1 VTDAE
6 MGGTPDATTGA
17 VSVHAIPI
25 DGGQPGLDGT
35 CVQSQF
41 VSFMNRPRKSSSQ
54 ESIGQKVNEN
64 GERIETN
71 LDRKPHA
78 DFLLDLSC
86 LSHVCERPIDRLG
99 RPPMRQIATKDEF
112 DALLAQN
119 SASSTTTFVDFT
131 ATWCGP
137 CQRIGPIF
145 EALAKEFPQAT
156 FVKVDVDENQETAR
170 AYAVRAM
177 PTFQTFVK
185 KNKVDDLTG
194 ADEAGL
200 RAMVMKHAGSKFVG
214 AGHTLGGSATAT
226 TAGMTDR
233 EKRLAALERRGL
245 GGGSGSSDAPPL
257 DHSSKPQAVA
267 AAASAIAPA
276 ASASAPPAPPPA
288 PVRMP
293 ASAQP
298 VSAPA
303 PAAPPPP
310 AAPPMAPPP
319 VLPAVSP
326 AAGAI
331 AQLQAMGFA
340 DVEAIKLALEA
351 SNGDVEQAL
360 ALLVE

>member
-1 VTDAE
+1 MKNSVKEPKRTWIVTR
-6 MGGTPDATTGA
+6 MRI
-17 VSVHAIPI
+17 S
-25 DGGQPGLDGT
+25 GLT
-35 CVQSQF
+35 C
-41 VSFMNRPRKSSSQ
+41 
-54 ESIGQKVNEN
+54 
-64 GERIETN
+64 
-71 LDRKPHA
+71 LD
-78 DFLLDLSC
+78 
-86 LSHVCERPIDRLG
+86 LSHVCERPTSIASA
-99 RPPMRQIATKDEF
+99 PMRQIATKEEF

-119 SASSTTTFVDFT
+119 SASSSTTFVDFT

-145 EALAKEFPQAT
+145 EALANEFPQAC
-156 FVKVDVDENQETAR
+156 FVKVDVDENQETSR
-170 AYAVRAM
+170 ACGVRAM

-200 RAMVMKHAGSKFVG
+200 RAMVIKHAGSKFVG

-245 GGGSGSSDAPPL
+245 GGGSGSSGAPSP

-267 AAASAIAPA
+267 AMASATAPA
-276 ASASAPPAPPPA
+276 AQLSAPPAPPPA
-288 PVRMP
+288 PVPMP

-319 VLPAVSP
+319 VLPVVSP

-340 DVEAIKLALEA
+340 DVEAIKLVLEA

>member
-1 VTDAE
+1 
-6 MGGTPDATTGA
+6 
-17 VSVHAIPI
+17 
-25 DGGQPGLDGT
+25 
-35 CVQSQF
+35 
-41 VSFMNRPRKSSSQ
+41 
-54 ESIGQKVNEN
+54 
-64 GERIETN
+64 
-71 LDRKPHA
+71 
-78 DFLLDLSC
+78 
-86 LSHVCERPIDRLG
+86 
-99 RPPMRQIATKDEF
+99 MRQIATKDEF

-119 SASSTTTFVDFT
+119 SASSATTFVDFT

-156 FVKVDVDENQETAR
+156 FVKVDVEKNQETAA

-214 AGHTLGGSATAT
+214 AGHTLGGGSATAT

-288 PVRMP
+288 PVPMP

-310 AAPPMAPPP
+310 DAPPMAPPP